1 VIDQLHDKKKQ
12 FVVAALV
19 SVREIETTD
28 LSIITAANLEF
39 QSLHRSG
46 SEFKLDANSHRTR
59 EHKCLGSVQG
69 KKCENIH
76 ITYFSFGPNVL

>member
-1 VIDQLHDKKKQ
+1 VYTNDQLHDKKKQ

-39 QSLHRSG
+39 QSLRRSG
-46 SEFKLDANSHRTR
+46 SEFNRKFT
-59 EHKCLGSVQG
+59 
-69 KKCENIH
+69 
-76 ITYFSFGPNVL
+76 

>member
-1 VIDQLHDKKKQ
+1 VIGLFNDQLHDKKKQ

-39 QSLHRSG
+39 QSLSKRII
-46 SEFKLDANSHRTR
+46 EFMLHLFEKMYIMTCIDIFEVPILT
-59 EHKCLGSVQG
+59 
-69 KKCENIH
+69 
-76 ITYFSFGPNVL
+76 

>member
-1 VIDQLHDKKKQ
+1 LSAYSFLRIIIFQPTFQTFEFGTDVIGLFNDQLHDKKKQ

-39 QSLHRSG
+39 QSLHRS
-46 SEFKLDANSHRTR
+46 ECR
-59 EHKCLGSVQG
+59 
-69 KKCENIH
+69 
-76 ITYFSFGPNVL
+76 